1 VTPFLV
7 PFTIPRK
14 ERRMIIMDNERS
26 IAAVYIRVTT
36 EDQAREG
43 FSLGEQKEKLLQ
55 LCSFKG
61 YEVFKVY
68 EDAGISAKDM
78 EHRPAFQEML
88 SDMKKGKINYIV
100 AYKLDRVTHSVRE
113 LEELISVLE
122 QYNCFL
128 VCDRDDVN
136 TSTANGRFFVRMLTV
151 LSQLEIEIVSERTK
165 FSLNGA
171 IKSGHLPGVLPLGYK
186 KDGNKKTIIDE
197 TTKPVIEGIFK
208 MYLEG
213 KSYQQISN
221 IFNEEKV
228 LTPKPWKDTTIQK
241 IIDNKIYMGDYEQF
255 KRIAKNKQIEPVV
268 YMNVVEPII
277 SRAMWEECQHQKE
290 KNQRTYTRDRVY
302 LFFQKIQCPTC
313 DRIMKC
319 KGSGG
324 KKKKY
329 MYYNC
334 EKCHLNYREDKIE
347 ELLSNFIYDLVEYDM
362 AVKKYFLPILA
373 DHKPTKT
380 DDLDK
385 EIKQLERQKERIK
398 KAYMSGIVEMEDFS
412 EDYKLIEEK
421 LEILEQKK
429 NEILD
434 LDSIT
439 FSPQQ
444 LMADRDIERETMIR
458 LDTLNSIVKTTWEN
472 KSKKEKQEFI
482 SKLVESIIITKDS
495 KNELHIDKINFRKS
509 FMDMLIKLVD
519 KGVLDVL
526 IPVEIN
532 GKEDVILGTG
542 NINNK
547 QVQEYLD
554 RLNEYYETNFYQIY
568 EKVDEE
574 TGDIIGEFTPKKDE
588 KIIRILPIS
597 PQESTTKS
605 PISKEDTDTKYGIV
619 TYNPTKPKARV
630 LNGAC
635 DYATS

>member
-1 VTPFLV
+1 
-7 PFTIPRK
+7 
-14 ERRMIIMDNERS
+14 MDNERS
-26 IAAVYIRVTT
+26 IAAVYIRVST

-55 LCSFKG
+55 LCAFKG
-61 YEVFKVY
+61 YEVFKIY

-100 AYKLDRVTHSVRE
+100 AYKLDRVTRSVRD

-151 LSQLEIEIVSERTK
+151 LSQLEIEIVLERTK
-165 FSLNGA
+165 FGLNGA

-197 TTKPVIEGIFK
+197 TTKPVIERIFK

-221 IFNEEKV
+221 IFNEEKI
-228 LTPKPWKDTTIQK
+228 LNPKPWKDTTIQK
-241 IIDNKIYMGDYEQF
+241 IIDNKIYMSDYEQY

-302 LFFQKIQCPTC
+302 LFFQKIKCPSC
-313 DRIMKC
+313 HRIMKC

-324 KKKKY
+324 KKRKY
-329 MYYNC
+329 MYYTC
-334 EKCHLNYREDKIE
+334 EKCHINYREDRIE
-347 ELLSNFIYDLVEYDM
+347 ELLTNFIYDMVEYDM

-373 DHKPTKT
+373 DRKPTKT
-380 DDLDK
+380 DDIDK
-385 EIKQLERQKERIK
+385 EIKSLEKQKERIK
-398 KAYMSGIVEMEDFS
+398 KAYMIGIVEMEDFS

-429 NEILD
+429 NESLD
-434 LDSIT
+434 LDNMT

-444 LMADRDIERETMIR
+444 LMADRDIERETMLR

-472 KSKKEKQEFI
+472 KSKEEKQEFI
-482 SKLVESIIITKDS
+482 SKLVESVIITKD
-495 KNELHIDKINFRKS
+495 KNGILHLEKINFRRS
-509 FMDMLIKLVD
+509 FVDMLARLLENGI
-519 KGVLDVL
+519 LDVL
-526 IPVEIN
+526 VPVEIN
-532 GKEDVILGTG
+532 GKEEFVLGTG
-542 NINNK
+542 NITDE
-547 QVQEYLD
+547 QIQEYLD
-554 RLNEYYETNFYQIY
+554 RLNEYYETKFYQIY

-574 TGDIIGEFTPKKDE
+574 TGNVIGEFIPKENE
-588 KIIRILPIS
+588 KIIRILPVS
-597 PQESTTKS
+597 NNKNTTKS
-605 PISKEDTDTKYGIV
+605 PITKDEIDTKYGIV
-619 TYNPTKPKARV
+619 TYNPTKPKSKT
-630 LNGAC
+630 LEGAC

>member
-1 VTPFLV
+1 
-7 PFTIPRK
+7 
-14 ERRMIIMDNERS
+14 MNNERM
-26 IAAVYIRVTT
+26 IAAVYIRVST

-55 LCSFKG
+55 LCAFKG

-88 SDMKKGKINYIV
+88 QDMRDGKINYIV
-100 AYKLDRVTHSVRE
+100 AYKLDRVTRSVRD
-113 LEELISVLE
+113 LEELISQLE
-122 QYNCFL
+122 KYNCYL

-165 FSLNGA
+165 FGLNGA
-171 IKSGHLPGVLPLGYK
+171 IKSSHLPGPAPLGYK
-186 KDGNKKTIIDE
+186 KDGNKKTIVDE
-197 TTKPVIEGIFK
+197 ATKTVIERIFK

-213 KSYQQISN
+213 KSFQQISN
-221 IFNEEKV
+221 IFNEEH
-228 LTPKPWKDTTIQK
+228 LLNPKKWKDTTIQK
-241 IIDNKIYMGDYEQF
+241 IIDNKIYIGDYEQY
-255 KRIAKNKQIEPVV
+255 KRIAKKENKEPVI

-277 SRAMWEECQHQKE
+277 SRAMWEECQRQKE
-290 KNQRTYTRDRVY
+290 VNQRTYTRDRVY
-302 LFFQKIQCPTC
+302 LFFQKIKCPTC
-313 DRIMKC
+313 GRIMKC

-347 ELLSNFIYDLVEYDM
+347 ECLMQFIYDLVEYDM

-380 DDLDK
+380 DDIDK
-385 EIKQLERQKERIK
+385 EIKQLIKQKERIK

-429 NEILD
+429 SELLNLD
-434 LDSIT
+434 NIT
-439 FSPQQ
+439 FTPQQ

-458 LDTLNSIVKTTWEN
+458 LDTLNDVVKTNWE
-472 KSKKEKQEFI
+472 SKTKDEKQEFI
-482 SKLVESIIITKDS
+482 SKFIESVILIKD
-495 KNELHIDKINFRKS
+495 KNNQLYIEKINFRKS
-509 FMDMLIKLVD
+509 YINNLMKFLD
-519 KGVLDVL
+519 KGILDVL
-526 IPVEIN
+526 VPVEIN
-532 GKEDVILGTG
+532 GKEEFIIGSP
-542 NINNK
+542 NISNE

-554 RLNEYYETNFYQIY
+554 RLNEFYETKCINYMKELMKIQVILL
-568 EKVDEE
+568 VSL
-574 TGDIIGEFTPKKDE
+574 PQKKM
-588 KIIRILPIS
+588 KKL
-597 PQESTTKS
+597 
-605 PISKEDTDTKYGIV
+605 
-619 TYNPTKPKARV
+619 
-630 LNGAC
+630 
-635 DYATS
+635 

>member
-1 VTPFLV
+1 
-7 PFTIPRK
+7 
-14 ERRMIIMDNERS
+14 MDNERS
-26 IAAVYIRVTT
+26 IAAVYIRVST

-55 LCSFKG
+55 LCAFKG
-61 YEVFKVY
+61 YEVFKIY

-88 SDMKKGKINYIV
+88 SDMRKGKINYIV
-100 AYKLDRVTHSVRE
+100 AYKLDRVTRSVRD

-165 FSLNGA
+165 FGLNGA
-171 IKSGHLPGVLPLGYK
+171 IKSGHLPGVLALGYK

-197 TTKPVIEGIFK
+197 STKPVIERIFK

-213 KSYQQISN
+213 KSFHQISN
-221 IFNEEKV
+221 IFNEE
-228 LTPKPWKDTTIQK
+228 LLLHPKKWKDTTIQK
-241 IIDNKIYMGDYEQF
+241 IIDNKLYMGDYEQY
-255 KRIAKNKQIEPVV
+255 KRIAKNENIKPVI

-277 SRAMWEECQHQKE
+277 SRAVWEECQHQKE

-302 LFFQKIQCPTC
+302 LFFQKLECPNC
-313 DRIMKC
+313 HRIMKC

-324 KKKKY
+324 KKRKY
-329 MYYNC
+329 MYYTC
-334 EKCHLNYREDKIE
+334 EKCHINYREDKIE
-347 ELLSNFIYDLVEYDM
+347 ELLSNFIYDMVEYDM

-380 DDLDK
+380 DDIDK
-385 EIKQLERQKERIK
+385 EIKQLEKQKDRIK

-412 EDYKLIEEK
+412 EDYKLIEDK

-429 NEILD
+429 NESLD
-434 LDSIT
+434 LDNMT

-458 LDTLNSIVKTTWEN
+458 LDTLNSVVKTTWKN
-472 KSKKEKQEFI
+472 KSKEEKQEFI
-482 SKLVESIIITKDS
+482 SKLVESVIITKDS
-495 KNELHIDKINFRKS
+495 NNELHVEKINFRRS
-509 FMDMLIKLVD
+509 FVDMLAKLL
-519 KGVLDVL
+519 GNGILDVL
-526 IPVEIN
+526 VPVEID
-532 GKEDVILGTG
+532 GKEEFILGTG
-542 NINNK
+542 NITDS
-547 QVQEYLD
+547 QVQEYLN
-554 RLNEYYETNFYQIY
+554 RLNEYYETKFYQIY

-574 TGDIIGEFTPKKDE
+574 TGNIIGEFIPKKDE

-597 PQESTTKS
+597 SNKSSTKS
-605 PISKEDTDTKYGIV
+605 PITNDDIDTKYGIV
-619 TYNPTKPKARV
+619 TYKPNRPKEKV
-630 LNGAC
+630 LEGAC
-635 DYATS
+635 NYATS

>member
-1 VTPFLV
+1 
-7 PFTIPRK
+7 
-14 ERRMIIMDNERS
+14 MDNERS
-26 IAAVYIRVTT
+26 IAAVYIRVST

-43 FSLGEQKEKLLQ
+43 FSLGEQKEKLLR

-61 YEVFKVY
+61 YEVFKIY

-100 AYKLDRVTHSVRE
+100 AYKLDRVTRSVRD

-165 FSLNGA
+165 FGLNGA
-171 IKSGHLPGVLPLGYK
+171 IKSGHLPGVLALGYK

-197 TTKPVIEGIFK
+197 ATKPVIERIFK

-221 IFNEEKV
+221 IFNEEELLK
-228 LTPKPWKDTTIQK
+228 PKKWKDTTIQK
-241 IIDNKIYMGDYEQF
+241 IIDNKLYMGDYEQY
-255 KRIAKNKQIEPVV
+255 KRIAKNENIKPVI

-277 SRAMWEECQHQKE
+277 SRAVWEECQHQKE

-302 LFFQKIQCPTC
+302 LFFQKLECPSC
-313 DRIMKC
+313 HRIMKC

-324 KKKKY
+324 KKRKY
-329 MYYNC
+329 MYYTC
-334 EKCHLNYREDKIE
+334 EKCHINYREDKVE
-347 ELLSNFIYDLVEYDM
+347 ELLSSFIYDMVEYDM
-362 AVKKYFLPILA
+362 AVKKYFLPVLA

-380 DDLDK
+380 NDIDK
-385 EIKQLERQKERIK
+385 EINSLEKQKERIK

-421 LEILEQKK
+421 LEILEQQK
-429 NEILD
+429 NESLD
-434 LDSIT
+434 LDNMT

-458 LDTLNSIVKTTWEN
+458 LDTLNSVVKTTWAS
-472 KSKKEKQEFI
+472 KSKEEKQEFI
-482 SKLVESIIITKDS
+482 SKLVESIIITKDNQ
-495 KNELHIDKINFRKS
+495 NELHVEKINFRRS
-509 FMDMLIKLVD
+509 FVDMLAKLL
-519 KGVLDVL
+519 GNGILDVL
-526 IPVEIN
+526 VPVEIN
-532 GKEDVILGTG
+532 GKEEFILGTG
-542 NINNK
+542 NITDS

-554 RLNEYYETNFYQIY
+554 RLNEYYETKFYQIY

-574 TGDIIGEFTPKKDE
+574 TGNIIGEFIPKNDE

-597 PQESTTKS
+597 SNKNTTKS
-605 PISKEDTDTKYGIV
+605 PITKDDINTKYGIV
-619 TYNPTKPKARV
+619 TYNPTKPKEKV
-630 LNGAC
+630 LEGVN
-635 DYATS
+635 DYATP

>member
-1 VTPFLV
+1 
-7 PFTIPRK
+7 
-14 ERRMIIMDNERS
+14 MDNERS
-26 IAAVYIRVTT
+26 IAAVYIRVST

-55 LCSFKG
+55 LCAFKS
-61 YEVFKVY
+61 YEVFKIY

-100 AYKLDRVTHSVRE
+100 AYKLDRVTRSVRD

-165 FSLNGA
+165 FGLNGA
-171 IKSGHLPGVLPLGYK
+171 IKSGHLPGVLALGYK

-197 TTKPVIEGIFK
+197 TTKPVIERIFK

-213 KSYQQISN
+213 KSFQQISN
-221 IFNEEKV
+221 IFNEEELLK
-228 LTPKPWKDTTIQK
+228 PKKWKDTTIQK

-277 SRAMWEECQHQKE
+277 SRAVWEECQHQKE
-290 KNQRTYTRDRVY
+290 KNQKTYTRDRVY
-302 LFFQKIQCPTC
+302 LFFQKIKCPTC
-313 DRIMKC
+313 GRIMKC

-334 EKCHLNYREDKIE
+334 EKCHLNFREDKIE
-347 ELLSNFIYDLVEYDM
+347 ELLTNFIYDMVEYDM

-380 DDLDK
+380 DDIDK
-385 EIKQLERQKERIK
+385 EMKQLEKQKERIK

-412 EDYKLIEEK
+412 TDYKLIEDK

-439 FSPQQ
+439 FNPQQ

-458 LDTLNSIVKTTWEN
+458 LDTLNSVVRANWEN
-472 KSKKEKQEFI
+472 KSKEEKQGFI
-482 SKLVESIIITKDS
+482 SKLVESIIITQDS
-495 KNELHIDKINFRKS
+495 NKVLHLEKINFRKS
-509 FMDMLIKLVD
+509 FVEMLAKLLD
-519 KGVLDVL
+519 KGVFEVM
-526 IPVEIN
+526 IPCEIN
-532 GKEDVILGTG
+532 GKENIILGTP

-547 QVQEYLD
+547 QVQDYIN
-554 RLNEYYETNFYQIY
+554 RLNEYYETKLYVLY
-568 EKVDEE
+568 EKHD
-574 TGDIIGEFTPKKDE
+574 GNGEFIPEKDE
-588 KIIRILPIS
+588 QVIKILPIS
-597 PQESTTKS
+597 AQTSTTKS
-605 PISKEDTDTKYGIV
+605 PIDKEDNNIQYGIV
-619 TYNPTKPKARV
+619 TYNPNKPKARV

>member
-1 VTPFLV
+1 
-7 PFTIPRK
+7 
-14 ERRMIIMDNERS
+14 MIIMDNERS
-26 IAAVYIRVTT
+26 IAAVYIRVST

-55 LCSFKG
+55 LCAFKG
-61 YEVFKVY
+61 YEVFKIY

-100 AYKLDRVTHSVRE
+100 AYKLDRVTRSVRD

-165 FSLNGA
+165 FGLNGA
-171 IKSGHLPGVLPLGYK
+171 IKSGHLPGVLALGYK

-197 TTKPVIEGIFK
+197 TTKPVIERIFK

-213 KSYQQISN
+213 KSFQQISN
-221 IFNEEKV
+221 IFNEEELLK
-228 LTPKPWKDTTIQK
+228 PKKWKDTTIQK

-277 SRAMWEECQHQKE
+277 SRAVWEECQHQKE

-302 LFFQKIQCPTC
+302 LFFQKIKCPIC
-313 DRIMKC
+313 GRIMKC

-334 EKCHLNYREDKIE
+334 EKCHLNFREDKIE
-347 ELLSNFIYDLVEYDM
+347 ELLTNFIYDMVEYDM

-385 EIKQLERQKERIK
+385 EMKQLEKQKERIK

-412 EDYKLIEEK
+412 EDYKLIEDK
-421 LEILEQKK
+421 LEILEQKR

-434 LDSIT
+434 LDNVT

-458 LDTLNSIVKTTWEN
+458 LDTLNSVVKTTWEN
-472 KSKKEKQEFI
+472 KSKEEKQEFI
-482 SKLVESIIITKDS
+482 SKLVESIIITKDNQ
-495 KNELHIDKINFRKS
+495 NELHIERINFRKS
-509 FMDMLIKLVD
+509 FMDILIKLVD

-526 IPVEIN
+526 IPYEIN
-532 GKEDVILGTG
+532 GKDDVILGTG
-542 NINNK
+542 NISNK

-574 TGDIIGEFTPKKDE
+574 TGDIIGVFTPKENE

-597 PQESTTKS
+597 SNESTTKS
-605 PISKEDTDTKYGIV
+605 PITKDNIDTKYGIV
-619 TYNPTKPKARV
+619 TYNPTKPRSKSV
-630 LNGAC
+630 KGVDN
-635 DYATS
+635 YATS

>member
-1 VTPFLV
+1 
-7 PFTIPRK
+7 
-14 ERRMIIMDNERS
+14 MDNERN
-26 IAAVYIRVTT
+26 IAGIYIRVST

-61 YEVFKVY
+61 YEVFKIY

-100 AYKLDRVTHSVRE
+100 AYKLDRVTRSVRD
-113 LEELISVLE
+113 LEELISQLE
-122 QYNCFL
+122 HYNCYL

-165 FSLNGA
+165 FGLNGA
-171 IKSGHLPGVLPLGYK
+171 IKSGHLPGVSPLGYK

-197 TTKPVIEGIFK
+197 TTKPVIERIFK

-213 KSYQQISN
+213 KSFQQISN
-221 IFNEEKV
+221 IFNEEQ
-228 LTPKPWKDTTIQK
+228 LLYPKKWKDTTIQK
-241 IIDNKIYMGDYEQF
+241 IIDNKIYMGDYEQY
-255 KRIAKNKQIEPVV
+255 KRIAKNKQIEPVI

-277 SRAMWEECQHQKE
+277 SRAVWEECQHQKE

-302 LFFQKIQCPTC
+302 LFFQKIKCPTC
-313 DRIMKC
+313 GRIMKC

-324 KKKKY
+324 KKRKY

-347 ELLSNFIYDLVEYDM
+347 ELLSNFIYDMVEYDM
-362 AVKKYFLPILA
+362 AVKKYFLPVLS
-373 DHKPTKT
+373 DNKPTKT
-380 DDLDK
+380 DDINK
-385 EIKQLERQKERIK
+385 EINQLEKQKKRIK

-412 EDYKLIEEK
+412 EDYKIIEKK

-429 NEILD
+429 NENID
-434 LDSIT
+434 LDNIT

-444 LMADRDIERETMIR
+444 LMADRDVERETMIR
-458 LDTLNSIVKTTWEN
+458 LNTLNSVVKTAWEN
-472 KSKKEKQEFI
+472 KSKEEKQEFI
-482 SKLVESIIITKDS
+482 SKLVESITITKDNN
-495 KNELHIDKINFRKS
+495 NELYLEKINFRKS
-509 FMDMLIKLVD
+509 FIEMLTKLLD
-519 KGVLDVL
+519 KGILDVL
-526 IPVEIN
+526 VPCEIN
-532 GKEDVILGTG
+532 NKEEVVIGTG
-542 NINNK
+542 NITDN

-554 RLNEYYETNFYQIY
+554 RMNEYYETKLYQIY
-568 EKVDEE
+568 EKFDEE
-574 TGDIIGEFTPKKDE
+574 TGNIIGEFIPKTDE
-588 KIIRILPIS
+588 KIVRTLPIS
-597 PQESTTKS
+597 TNKITS
-605 PISKEDTDTKYGIV
+605 TKYGVV
-619 TYNPTKPKARV
+619 TYNPTKPTNKL
-630 LNGAC
+630 LNGDC

>member
-1 VTPFLV
+1 
-7 PFTIPRK
+7 
-14 ERRMIIMDNERS
+14 MDNERS
-26 IAAVYIRVTT
+26 IAAVYIRVST

-55 LCSFKG
+55 LCAFKG
-61 YEVFKVY
+61 YEVFKIY

-100 AYKLDRVTHSVRE
+100 AYKLDRVTRSVRD

-165 FSLNGA
+165 FGLNGA

-197 TTKPVIEGIFK
+197 TTKSVIERIFR

-221 IFNEEKV
+221 IFNEEE
-228 LTPKPWKDTTIQK
+228 LLHPKRWKDTTIQK
-241 IIDNKIYMGDYEQF
+241 IIDNKIYMGDYEQY
-255 KRIAKNKQIEPVV
+255 KRIAKNKQIEPIT

-277 SRAMWEECQHQKE
+277 SRAIWEECQHQKE

-302 LFFQKIQCPTC
+302 LFFQKLECPSC
-313 DRIMKC
+313 HRIMKC

-324 KKKKY
+324 KKRKY
-329 MYYNC
+329 MYYTC
-334 EKCHLNYREDKIE
+334 EKCHINYREDKIE
-347 ELLSNFIYDLVEYDM
+347 ELLTNFIYDMVEYDM

-380 DDLDK
+380 DDIDK
-385 EIKQLERQKERIK
+385 EIKQLEKQKERIK

-412 EDYKLIEEK
+412 EDYKLIEDK

-429 NEILD
+429 NENLD
-434 LDSIT
+434 LDNMT

-458 LDTLNSIVKTTWEN
+458 LDTLNRVVKTTWEN
-472 KSKKEKQEFI
+472 KSKEEKQEFI
-482 SKLVESIIITKDS
+482 SKLVESVIITKDS
-495 KNELHIDKINFRKS
+495 NNELHLEKINFRRS
-509 FMDMLIKLVD
+509 FVDMLAKLL
-519 KGVLDVL
+519 GNGILDVL
-526 IPVEIN
+526 VPVEIN
-532 GKEDVILGTG
+532 GKEEFILGTG
-542 NINNK
+542 NITDN

-554 RLNEYYETNFYQIY
+554 RLSEYYETKFYQIY

-574 TGDIIGEFTPKKDE
+574 TGNIIGEFIPNTDE

-597 PQESTTKS
+597 PTESTTKS
-605 PISKEDTDTKYGIV
+605 PITKDNVDTKYGIV
-619 TYNPTKPKARV
+619 TYNPTKPKAKV
-630 LNGAC
+630 LEEAC
-635 DYATS
+635 NYATS